1 MSFDAR
7 DLRTKGV
14 IELTRSGKLAKIVLP
29 SFKQILSNFPKPVVH
44 KDDPEAMC
52 YDWGD
57 IDTWL
62 KDTKEKLQ
70 LQEKPLYFYVVA
82 FKNMV
87 YSRRIKSVTV
97 YELGGEDF
105 KKNAESLVA
114 P

>member
-1 MSFDAR
+1 MSFDMR

-29 SFKQILSNFPKPVVH
+29 N
-44 KDDPEAMC
+44 M
-52 YDWGD
+52 
-57 IDTWL
+57 
-62 KDTKEKLQ
+62 
-70 LQEKPLYFYVVA
+70 KPLYFSTVA

-105 KKNAESLVA
+105 KK
-114 P
+114 